1 LKTYPRVQPKLPE
14 GLGAVTLNLQYGGL
28 ESPMKFYM
36 IDAEPSY
43 RALLGWLW
51 LHNNQFF
58 LSKESKEKDKFSES
72 VKTSRNVMQTKN
84 QNMMSFQRKKKKSSF
99 TSNLIPYFK
108 PKDQAMDQMK
118 RAAFQVETSSNE
130 ESEESE
136 DSGHT
141 MSRNIPVYGRVRE

>member
-1 LKTYPRVQPKLPE
+1 
-14 GLGAVTLNLQYGGL
+14 
-28 ESPMKFYM
+28 M

-43 RALLGWLW
+43 RALLGRPW

-58 LSKESKEKDKFSES
+58 LLKESKEKDKFSES

-84 QNMMSFQRKKKKSSF
+84 QNMMHFQKKKKKSSF
-99 TSNLIPYFK
+99 TSNLIPRFK
-108 PKDQAMDQMK
+108 PKDQVMDRMK
-118 RAAFQVETSSNE
+118 RVAFQVETSSNE

-136 DSGHT
+136 DSRHT